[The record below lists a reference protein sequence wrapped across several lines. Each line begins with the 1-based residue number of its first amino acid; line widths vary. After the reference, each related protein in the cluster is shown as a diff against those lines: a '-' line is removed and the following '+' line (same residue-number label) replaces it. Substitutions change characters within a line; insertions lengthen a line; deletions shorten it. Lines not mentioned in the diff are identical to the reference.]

1 MILDMVKS
9 AYNLEKQHEKTSQN
23 STNRLPDLFDQRGS
37 TNSRRNLMVDL
48 QLNKLE
54 QQQAR
59 LNEIAEGLSGP
70 VAVVLEGRDTAGK
83 SGTIR
88 ALTQYLPP
96 RLFSVVMSAKPSK
109 RTMENW
115 LGYWTKKMPEGK
127 QIIFYDRSWY
137 SRALVQQINGWCSDL
152 QYRNFMRDVESWE
165 KNQTVRFG
173 TRFVKFWLSISED
186 EQAQRIEERRISPLK
201 YWKLSPN
208 DERALS
214 YYDEMTLLKE
224 RVISRGGWETVDF
237 NNKANGRL
245 ELLTRLNT
253 VLGAA

>member
-1 MILDMVKS
+1 
-9 AYNLEKQHEKTSQN
+9 
-23 STNRLPDLFDQRGS
+23 
-37 TNSRRNLMVDL
+37 MVDL
-48 QLNKLE
+48 KLNALE
-54 QQQAR
+54 LQQAR
-59 LNEIAEGLSGP
+59 LNELAEGLTSP

-96 RLFSVVMSAKPSK
+96 RLFSVVLSTKPSK
-109 RTMENW
+109 STMENW

-137 SRALVQQINGWCSDL
+137 SRALVQQINGWCSPM

-245 ELLTRLNT
+245 ELLTRLIT
-253 VLGAA
+253 LLGSAS

>member
-1 MILDMVKS
+1 MV
-9 AYNLEKQHEKTSQN
+9 NI
-23 STNRLPDLFDQRGS
+23 
-37 TNSRRNLMVDL
+37 

-59 LNEIAEGLSGP
+59 LNEIAEGLTGP

-96 RLFSVVMSAKPSK
+96 RLFSVVLSTKPSK
-109 RTMENW
+109 STMENW
-115 LGYWTKKMPEGK
+115 LGYWTKKMPDNG
-127 QIIFYDRSWY
+127 IVFYDRSWY

-152 QYRNFMRDVESWE
+152 QYRNFMREVESWE

-186 EQAQRIEERRISPLK
+186 EQARRIEERRISPLK

-253 VLGAA
+253 LLEQ

>member
-1 MILDMVKS
+1 MILDMVKC
-9 AYNLEKQHEKTSQN
+9 AYNLETDNEKTSQN
-23 STNRLPDLFDQRGS
+23 LTNRLPDLFDQRRLV
-37 TNSRRNLMVDL
+37 NSRRDTMVDI

-54 QQQAR
+54 LQQAR
-59 LNEIAEGLSGP
+59 LNEIAEGLTSP

-96 RLFSVVMSAKPSK
+96 RLFSVVLSTKPSK
-109 RTMENW
+109 STMENW
-115 LGYWTKKMPEGK
+115 LGYWTKKMPDNG
-127 QIIFYDRSWY
+127 IVFYDRSWY
-137 SRALVQQINGWCSDL
+137 SRALVQKINGWCSDL

-165 KNQTVRFG
+165 INQTVRFG

-253 VLGAA
+253 LLGSAS

>member
-9 AYNLEKQHEKTSQN
+9 AYNLEKRNEKTSQN
-23 STNRLPDLFDQRGS
+23 STNCLPDLFDQRGS

-48 QLNKLE
+48 QLTE
-54 QQQAR
+54 METQQAI
-59 LNEIAEGLSGP
+59 LNQRAEGLSGP

-96 RLFSVVMSAKPSK
+96 KFYSVHLSAKPSDA
-109 RTMENW
+109 TMKSW
-115 LGYWTKKMPEGK
+115 LPYWANKMPSGK

-137 SRALVQQINGWCSDL
+137 SRALVQRINGWCTDK
-152 QYRNFMRDVESWE
+152 QYWNFMNCVEEWE
-165 KNQTVRFG
+165 ANKNVTFI
-173 TRFVKFWLSISED
+173 KFWLSISED
-186 EQAQRIEERRISPLK
+186 EQARRIEERKISPLK

-214 YYDEMTLLKE
+214 YYDEMSFLKE

-253 VLGAA
+253 LLGK

>member
-1 MILDMVKS
+1 
-9 AYNLEKQHEKTSQN
+9 
-23 STNRLPDLFDQRGS
+23 
-37 TNSRRNLMVDL
+37 MVDL
-48 QLNKLE
+48 KLNPLE
-54 QQQAR
+54 LEQAR
-59 LNEIAEGLSGP
+59 LNEIAEGLTSP

-96 RLFSVVMSAKPSK
+96 RLFSVVLSTKPSK
-109 RTMENW
+109 STMENW

-137 SRALVQQINGWCSDL
+137 SRALVQQINGWCSPM

-186 EQAQRIEERRISPLK
+186 EQARRIEERRISPLK

-224 RVISRGGWETVDF
+224 KVISRGGWETVDF

-253 VLGAA
+253 LLEQ

>member
-1 MILDMVKS
+1 
-9 AYNLEKQHEKTSQN
+9 
-23 STNRLPDLFDQRGS
+23 
-37 TNSRRNLMVDL
+37 MVDL
-48 QLNKLE
+48 KLNPLE
-54 QQQAR
+54 LEQAR
-59 LNEIAEGLSGP
+59 LNEIAEGLTSP

-96 RLFSVVMSAKPSK
+96 KYFSVVLSTKPSK
-109 RTMENW
+109 STMENW

-186 EQAQRIEERRISPLK
+186 EQARRIEERRISPLK

-253 VLGAA
+253 LLEQ

>member
-1 MILDMVKS
+1 M
-9 AYNLEKQHEKTSQN
+9 AN
-23 STNRLPDLFDQRGS
+23 
-37 TNSRRNLMVDL
+37 L

-59 LNEIAEGLSGP
+59 LNEIAEGLTGP

-109 RTMENW
+109 ATMNNW
-115 LGYWTKKMPEGK
+115 LGYWTKKMPEGP

-152 QYRNFMRDVESWE
+152 QYKNFMREVESWE
-165 KNQTVRFG
+165 KNQTTRFG

-186 EQAQRIEERRISPLK
+186 EQARRIEERRISPLK

-224 RVISRGGWETVDF
+224 KVISRGGWETVDF

-245 ELLTRLNT
+245 ELITRLNT
-253 VLGAA
+253 VLGAAS

>member
-1 MILDMVKS
+1 M
-9 AYNLEKQHEKTSQN
+9 AN
-23 STNRLPDLFDQRGS
+23 
-37 TNSRRNLMVDL
+37 L
-48 QLNKLE
+48 QLNELE

-59 LNEIAEGLSGP
+59 LNELAEGLTGP

-109 RTMENW
+109 ATMNNW
-115 LGYWTKKMPEGK
+115 LGYWTKKMPEGP

-137 SRALVQQINGWCSDL
+137 SRALVQKINGWCSDM
-152 QYRNFMRDVESWE
+152 QYRNFMREVESWE
-165 KNQTVRFG
+165 KNQTTRFG

-186 EQAQRIEERRISPLK
+186 EQARRIEERRISPLK

-253 VLGAA
+253 LLEQ

>member
-1 MILDMVKS
+1 
-9 AYNLEKQHEKTSQN
+9 
-23 STNRLPDLFDQRGS
+23 
-37 TNSRRNLMVDL
+37 MVDL
-48 QLNKLE
+48 KLNPLE
-54 QQQAR
+54 LEQAR
-59 LNEIAEGLSGP
+59 LNEIAEGLTSP

-96 RLFSVVMSAKPSK
+96 KYFSVVLSTKPSK
-109 RTMENW
+109 STMENW

-137 SRALVQQINGWCSDL
+137 SRALVQQINGWCSPM
-152 QYRNFMRDVESWE
+152 QYRNFMREVESWE
-165 KNQTVRFG
+165 ANQTVRFG

-186 EQAQRIEERRISPLK
+186 EQAARIEERRISPLK

-214 YYDEMTLLKE
+214 YYDEMTILKE

-253 VLGAA
+253 LLEQ

>member
-1 MILDMVKS
+1 
-9 AYNLEKQHEKTSQN
+9 
-23 STNRLPDLFDQRGS
+23 
-37 TNSRRNLMVDL
+37 MVDI

-54 QQQAR
+54 AQQAR
-59 LNEIAEGLSGP
+59 LNEIAEGLTSP

-109 RTMENW
+109 STMENW
-115 LGYWTKKMPEGK
+115 LGYWTKKMPEGP

-137 SRALVQQINGWCSDL
+137 SRALVQKINGWCSDL
-152 QYRNFMRDVESWE
+152 QYRNFMREVESWE

-186 EQAQRIEERRISPLK
+186 EQARRIEERRISPLK

-253 VLGAA
+253 LLEQ

>member
-1 MILDMVKS
+1 
-9 AYNLEKQHEKTSQN
+9 
-23 STNRLPDLFDQRGS
+23 
-37 TNSRRNLMVDL
+37 MVDL

-59 LNEIAEGLSGP
+59 LNEIAEALDGP

-96 RLFSVVMSAKPSK
+96 KYFSVVMSAKPSK
-109 RTMENW
+109 TTMENW
-115 LGYWTKKMPEGK
+115 LGFWSKKMPEGP

-137 SRALVQQINGWCSDL
+137 SRAMVQKINGWATDR
-152 QYRNFMRDVESWE
+152 QYENFMREVGGWE
-165 KNQTVRFG
+165 ANKNIN
-173 TRFVKFWLSISED
+173 FVKFWLSISED
-186 EQAQRIEERRISPLK
+186 EQARRIEERRISPLK

-237 NNKANGRL
+237 NNRANGRL

-253 VLGAA
+253 SLGG

>member
-1 MILDMVKS
+1 
-9 AYNLEKQHEKTSQN
+9 
-23 STNRLPDLFDQRGS
+23 
-37 TNSRRNLMVDL
+37 
-48 QLNKLE
+48 
-54 QQQAR
+54 
-59 LNEIAEGLSGP
+59 
-70 VAVVLEGRDTAGK
+70 
-83 SGTIR
+83 
-88 ALTQYLPP
+88 
-96 RLFSVVMSAKPSK
+96 MSAKPSK
-109 RTMENW
+109 STMENW
-115 LGYWTKKMPEGK
+115 LGYWTKKMPEGP

-137 SRALVQQINGWCSDL
+137 SRALVQKINGWCSDM
-152 QYRNFMRDVESWE
+152 QYRNFMREVQQWE
-165 KNQTVRFG
+165 ANQTVRFG

-186 EQAQRIEERRISPLK
+186 EQAARIEERRISPLK

-253 VLGAA
+253 VLDSAS

>member
-1 MILDMVKS
+1 
-9 AYNLEKQHEKTSQN
+9 
-23 STNRLPDLFDQRGS
+23 
-37 TNSRRNLMVDL
+37 MVDL
-48 QLNKLE
+48 KLNALE
-54 QQQAR
+54 LEQAR
-59 LNEIAEGLSGP
+59 LNEIAEGLTSP

-96 RLFSVVMSAKPSK
+96 KYFSVVLSTKPSK
-109 RTMENW
+109 STMENW

-208 DERALS
+208 DEKALS

-253 VLGAA
+253 LLEQ

>member
-1 MILDMVKS
+1 
-9 AYNLEKQHEKTSQN
+9 
-23 STNRLPDLFDQRGS
+23 
-37 TNSRRNLMVDL
+37 MVDL
-48 QLNKLE
+48 KLNPLE
-54 QQQAR
+54 LEQAR
-59 LNEIAEGLSGP
+59 LNEIAEGLTSP

-96 RLFSVVMSAKPSK
+96 RLFSVVLSTKPSK
-109 RTMENW
+109 STMENW

-137 SRALVQQINGWCSDL
+137 SRALVQQINGWGSPL
-152 QYRNFMRDVESWE
+152 QYRNFMREVESWE

-173 TRFVKFWLSISED
+173 TRFIKFWLSISEE
-186 EQAQRIEERRISPLK
+186 EQARRIEERRISPLK

-224 RVISRGGWETVDF
+224 KVISRGGWETVDF

-253 VLGAA
+253 LLGAAS

>member
-1 MILDMVKS
+1 
-9 AYNLEKQHEKTSQN
+9 
-23 STNRLPDLFDQRGS
+23 
-37 TNSRRNLMVDL
+37 MVDL
-48 QLNKLE
+48 KLNPLE
-54 QQQAR
+54 LEQAR
-59 LNEIAEGLSGP
+59 LNEIAEGLTSP

-96 RLFSVVMSAKPSK
+96 KYFSVVLSTKPSK
-109 RTMENW
+109 STMENW

-137 SRALVQQINGWCSDL
+137 SRALVQQINGWCSPM

-253 VLGAA
+253 LLEQ

>member
-1 MILDMVKS
+1 
-9 AYNLEKQHEKTSQN
+9 
-23 STNRLPDLFDQRGS
+23 
-37 TNSRRNLMVDL
+37 MVDL
-48 QLNKLE
+48 KLNPLE
-54 QQQAR
+54 LEQAR
-59 LNEIAEGLSGP
+59 LNEIAEGLTSP

-96 RLFSVVMSAKPSK
+96 KYFSVVLSTKPSK
-109 RTMENW
+109 STMENW

-253 VLGAA
+253 VLGGAA

>member
-1 MILDMVKS
+1 MV
-9 AYNLEKQHEKTSQN
+9 NI
-23 STNRLPDLFDQRGS
+23 
-37 TNSRRNLMVDL
+37 

-59 LNEIAEGLSGP
+59 LNEIAEGLTGP

-96 RLFSVVMSAKPSK
+96 RLFSVVLSTKPSK
-109 RTMENW
+109 STMENW
-115 LGYWTKKMPEGK
+115 LGYWTKKMPDNG
-127 QIIFYDRSWY
+127 IVFYDRSWY
-137 SRALVQQINGWCSDL
+137 SRALVQKINGWCSDL
-152 QYRNFMRDVESWE
+152 QYRNFMREVESWE

-186 EQAQRIEERRISPLK
+186 EQAARIEERRISPLK

-253 VLGAA
+253 LLEQ

>member
-1 MILDMVKS
+1 
-9 AYNLEKQHEKTSQN
+9 
-23 STNRLPDLFDQRGS
+23 
-37 TNSRRNLMVDL
+37 MVDI

-96 RLFSVVMSAKPSK
+96 RLFSVVLSTKPSK
-109 RTMENW
+109 STMENW
-115 LGYWTKKMPEGK
+115 LGYWTKKMPDNG
-127 QIIFYDRSWY
+127 IVFYDRSWY
-137 SRALVQQINGWCSDL
+137 YRALVQKINGWCSDL
-152 QYRNFMRDVESWE
+152 QYRNFMREVEAWE

-253 VLGAA
+253 VLGGAA

>member
-1 MILDMVKS
+1 
-9 AYNLEKQHEKTSQN
+9 
-23 STNRLPDLFDQRGS
+23 
-37 TNSRRNLMVDL
+37 MVDL
-48 QLNKLE
+48 KLNALE
-54 QQQAR
+54 LEQAR
-59 LNEIAEGLSGP
+59 LNEIAEGLTSP

-109 RTMENW
+109 STMENW

-137 SRALVQQINGWCSDL
+137 SRALVQQINGWCSPM

-186 EQAQRIEERRISPLK
+186 EQARRIEERRISPLK

-253 VLGAA
+253 LLEQ

>member
-1 MILDMVKS
+1 
-9 AYNLEKQHEKTSQN
+9 
-23 STNRLPDLFDQRGS
+23 
-37 TNSRRNLMVDL
+37 MVDL
-48 QLNKLE
+48 KLNALE
-54 QQQAR
+54 LQQAR
-59 LNEIAEGLSGP
+59 LNELAEGLTSP

-109 RTMENW
+109 STMENW
-115 LGYWTKKMPEGK
+115 LGYWTKKMPDNG
-127 QIIFYDRSWY
+127 IVFYDRSWY
-137 SRALVQQINGWCSDL
+137 SRALVQQINGWCSDM

-173 TRFVKFWLSISED
+173 TRFVKFWLSISEE
-186 EQAQRIEERRISPLK
+186 EQARRIEERRISPLK

-208 DERALS
+208 DEKALS

-224 RVISRGGWETVDF
+224 KVISRGGWETVDF
-237 NNKANGRL
+237 NNKAHGRL
-245 ELLTRLNT
+245 ELITRLNT
-253 VLGAA
+253 ILT

>member
-1 MILDMVKS
+1 
-9 AYNLEKQHEKTSQN
+9 
-23 STNRLPDLFDQRGS
+23 
-37 TNSRRNLMVDL
+37 MVDL

-59 LNEIAEGLSGP
+59 LNKIAEGLTGP

-96 RLFSVVMSAKPSK
+96 RLFSVVLSTKPTDGMMK
-109 RTMENW
+109 NW
-115 LGYWTKKMPEGK
+115 LGHWAGKMPEGK
-127 QIIFYDRSWY
+127 QIVFFDRSWY
-137 SRALVQQINGWCSDL
+137 SRALVQKINGWCSDL
-152 QYRNFMRDVESWE
+152 QYFNFMNSIEAWE
-165 KNQTVRFG
+165 ANKGVN
-173 TRFVKFWLSISED
+173 FVKFWLSISED
-186 EQAQRIEERRISPLK
+186 EQARRIEERRISPLK

-224 RVISRGGWETVDF
+224 KVISRGGWETIDF
-237 NNKANGRL
+237 NDKAQGRL
-245 ELLTRLNT
+245 ELLTKLNT
-253 VLGAA
+253 QLGA

>member
-1 MILDMVKS
+1 
-9 AYNLEKQHEKTSQN
+9 
-23 STNRLPDLFDQRGS
+23 
-37 TNSRRNLMVDL
+37 MVDL
-48 QLNKLE
+48 KLNPLE
-54 QQQAR
+54 LQQAR
-59 LNEIAEGLSGP
+59 LNELAEGLTSP

-96 RLFSVVMSAKPSK
+96 RLFSVVLSTKPSK
-109 RTMENW
+109 STMENW
-115 LGYWTKKMPEGK
+115 LGYWTKKMPEGE
-127 QIIFYDRSWY
+127 QITFYDRSWY
-137 SRALVQQINGWCSDL
+137 SRALVQKINGWCSDL

-173 TRFVKFWLSISED
+173 TRFIKFWLSISEE

-253 VLGAA
+253 LLGAAS

>member
-1 MILDMVKS
+1 
-9 AYNLEKQHEKTSQN
+9 
-23 STNRLPDLFDQRGS
+23 
-37 TNSRRNLMVDL
+37 MVDL
-48 QLNKLE
+48 QLNELE

-59 LNEIAEGLSGP
+59 LNEIAEALTGP

-96 RLFSVVMSAKPSK
+96 KYFSVVMSAKPSK
-109 RTMENW
+109 SVMENW
-115 LGYWTKKMPEGK
+115 LGYWRGKMPEGK

-137 SRALVQQINGWCSDL
+137 SRAMVQKINGWATDL
-152 QYRNFMRDVESWE
+152 QYKNFMASVEDWE
-165 KNQTVRFG
+165 NARNV
-173 TRFVKFWLSISED
+173 RFVKFWLSISEE
-186 EQAQRIEERRISPLK
+186 EQAARIEERRISPLK

-224 RVISRGGWETVDF
+224 RVISRGGWETIDF
-237 NNKANGRL
+237 NDKAQGRL
-245 ELLTRLNT
+245 ELLTKLNT
-253 VLGAA
+253 QLGGV

>member
-1 MILDMVKS
+1 
-9 AYNLEKQHEKTSQN
+9 
-23 STNRLPDLFDQRGS
+23 
-37 TNSRRNLMVDL
+37 MVDL
-48 QLNKLE
+48 QLNEIE

-59 LNEIAEGLSGP
+59 LNEIAEGLTGP

-109 RTMENW
+109 STMENW
-115 LGYWTKKMPEGK
+115 LGFWTKKMPEGK
-127 QIIFYDRSWY
+127 QITFYDRSWY

-152 QYRNFMRDVESWE
+152 QYRNFMREVESWE
-165 KNQTVRFG
+165 KNQTTRFG
-173 TRFVKFWLSISED
+173 TRFIKFWLSISED

-224 RVISRGGWETVDF
+224 RVISRGGWETIDF

-245 ELLTRLNT
+245 ELITKLNT
-253 VLGAA
+253 QLGG